1 MNYINILK
9 DIIDNF
15 YVTTYMRDFRL
26 ERNTI
31 GYDKVIEGDAKI
43 ICGRG
48 RVLKDEWLNPDFY
61 KFGPN
66 HIQTDKTFHRE
77 DVVDFL
83 RSNSKASFL
92 YLSVSCFFFRLY
104 ADIEDFSLLFCLTLN
119 FSIVSRIICFPFK
132 VLP

>member
-26 ERNTI
+26 ERNTT
-31 GYDKVIEGDAKI
+31 GYDKVIEGDAQVV
-43 ICGRG
+43 CGRG

-66 HIQTDKTFHRE
+66 HIQTDKIFHRK
-77 DVVDFL
+77 DVADFL
-83 RSNSKASFL
+83 RSYKRLNTGNFQNAMNSGK
-92 YLSVSCFFFRLY
+92 
-104 ADIEDFSLLFCLTLN
+104 
-119 FSIVSRIICFPFK
+119 K
-132 VLP
+132 VIMDMELH